1 MPNVT
6 RRVSRR
12 RVYQALPLLVGAALL
27 ASACSSASQSSAGS
41 PAAGGAPG
49 SGSASDPASLSM
61 SSVKSIVAT
70 GDPMI
75 ELTGLGK
82 GYFTDEGLN
91 VSPTRT
97 TSGSSDVALL
107 VSGSVQFLLG
117 GSAAIIAKQ
126 AGAPIKVIM
135 AVNKG
140 SDETLDISKKFAAAH
155 NIPQT
160 ATTAAQ
166 VNSQLEALKGSHIT
180 IGVTNTTGD
189 GYNYLTAAL
198 QSRGI
203 TIGPGKDVNII
214 STGGAPQLVAA
225 YETGKLDAFSITPP
239 YTGRSDSVQVPLSLV
254 TPDSQSGF
262 FYVLTTDSMI
272 AQHPDTVQAFVNAM
286 VKSWQFATTNPAQAE
301 AAAAPLYLKYN
312 GTYTPAQIQTVFTEL
327 SKDWS
332 SVVVSP
338 SEFAGTVK
346 VVTLA
351 QPTQKLTVTYADTV
365 DNTFVNKALAAAGVS
380 AGASA
385 SPSGS

>member
-1 MPNVT
+1 MPDVT
-6 RRVSRR
+6 RGVSRR
-12 RVYQALPLLVGAALL
+12 RVYQTLPLLVGAALL
-27 ASACSSASQSSAGS
+27 ASACSSASSTSASSAA
-41 PAAGGAPG
+41 AAGGT
-49 SGSASDPASLSM
+49 SSSAALSM

-82 GYFTDEGLN
+82 GYFTDEGLT

-126 AGAPIKVIM
+126 AGAPVKVIM

-160 ATTAAQ
+160 ATTPAQ

-198 QSRGI
+198 RSRGI

-239 YTGRSDSVQVPLSLV
+239 YTGRADSVQVPLSLV

-286 VKSWQFATTNPAQAE
+286 VKSWQFATSNPAQAE

-327 SKDWS
+327 SRDWS

-338 SEFAGTVK
+338 SDFAGTVK

-380 AGASA
+380 ASASA
-385 SPSGS
+385 SPAAS

>member
-12 RVYQALPLLVGAALL
+12 RVYQALPLVVGAALL

-41 PAAGGAPG
+41 PAAGGT
-49 SGSASDPASLSM
+49 SSSSSASLSM

-82 GYFTDEGLN
+82 GYFTDEGLT

-126 AGAPIKVIM
+126 AGAPVKVIM

-155 NIPQT
+155 NIP
-160 ATTAAQ
+160 TTSTTPAQ
-166 VNSQLEALKGSHIT
+166 VNAQLEALKGSHIT

-198 QSRGI
+198 RSRGI

-239 YTGRSDSVQVPLSLV
+239 YTARADSVQVPLSTV

-286 VKSWQFATTNPAQAE
+286 VKSWQFATANPAQAE

-338 SEFAGTVK
+338 SEFAGTVR

-380 AGASA
+380 ASASA
-385 SPSGS
+385 SASAS